1 MGVSAH
7 VGVVRDHV
15 GMDGV
20 AIVVFSDL
28 VDSTALLARL
38 GDDRMDDVRREH
50 LGDVADVV
58 GGCGGRVVKT
68 LGDGAMACFESALG
82 ALRAAASIQASVERL
97 DADRGAIGI
106 AARVGVA
113 VGEPISDGDDLHGM
127 AVVIASR
134 LCSAAESGEVLVQ
147 DLVGALVASRA
158 GIGLGE
164 ARSYTLKGVPEPVR
178 AESLRWRELA
188 AAAAAA
194 AERTGEF
201 AAARGDGGAGRAR
214 GEGGGKPRAP
224 SGGAAPGLPGQQ
236 ADPLAP
242 HSLAPRELKEVLAA
256 ERAGDPFLA
265 FRDGEGRLRLFVLGA
280 DGETETLGRRP
291 EMDVSLSW
299 DSEVSGFHAELQCLM
314 GEWMLLDDGLSTNG
328 TYVNRQRV
336 SARQRLR
343 DGDRI
348 RAGRT
353 VLAYNAARQ
362 QPVGTTVTAGEL
374 PTLPQIT
381 DTQRHVLVALCR
393 PYRDGGS
400 FGTPASNQQI
410 ASEVFL
416 SVDAVKMHLR
426 ALFKRFELGALP
438 QNQKRARLA
447 ECALELGIVSPRDL
461 A

>member
-1 MGVSAH
+1 MS
-7 VGVVRDHV
+7 R
-15 GMDGV
+15 MDGV

-38 GDDRMDDVRREH
+38 GDDRMDQVRREH
-50 LGDVADVV
+50 LQDVADVV
-58 GGCGGRVVKT
+58 AGCGGRVVKT

-82 ALRAAASIQASVERL
+82 ALRAAASIQAAVERL
-97 DADRGAIGI
+97 DANQGGIGI

-134 LCSAAESGEVLVQ
+134 LCSAAASGEVLVQ
-147 DLVGALVASRA
+147 DLVGALVASRE
-158 GIGLGE
+158 GVGLGE
-164 ARSYTLKGVPEPVR
+164 ARSYALKGVPAPVQ
-178 AESLRWRELA
+178 AGGLRWRELA
-188 AAAAAA
+188 TAAQ
-194 AERTGEF
+194 RSGDV
-201 AAARGDGGAGRAR
+201 AAARAGAG
-214 GEGGGKPRAP
+214 GKVRAP
-224 SGGAAPGLPGQQ
+224 SGGPAPGWPGQDV
-236 ADPLAP
+236 DPLAP

-256 ERAGDPFLA
+256 ERAGEPFLA
-265 FRDGEGRLRLFVLGA
+265 FRDREGCLRLFVLGA
-280 DGETETLGRRP
+280 DGEQRTLGRRA
-291 EMDVSLSW
+291 EMDVSLHW

-348 RAGRT
+348 RMGRT
-353 VLAYNAARQ
+353 VLAYNAAQQ
-362 QPVGTTVTAGEL
+362 QPGGTTVTAGEL
-374 PTLPQIT
+374 PALPQLT
-381 DTQRHVLVALCR
+381 DTQRRVLIALCR

-400 FGTPASNQQI
+400 FATPASNQQI

-447 ECALELGIVSPRDL
+447 ECALELGLISPRDL
-461 A
+461 GPLA

>member
-1 MGVSAH
+1 
-7 VGVVRDHV
+7 
-15 GMDGV
+15 MDGV

-38 GDDRMDDVRREH
+38 GDDRMDQVRRAH
-50 LGDVADVV
+50 LQDVADVV
-58 GGCGGRVVKT
+58 AGCGGRVVKT

-82 ALRAAASIQASVERL
+82 ALRAAALIQATVERL
-97 DADRGAIGI
+97 DANQGGIGI

-134 LCSAAESGEVLVQ
+134 LCSAAASGEVLVQ
-147 DLVGALVASRA
+147 DLVGALVESRE
-158 GIGLGE
+158 GVGLGE
-164 ARSYTLKGVPEPVR
+164 ARSHTLKGVPAPVQ
-178 AESLRWRELA
+178 AGGLRWRELA
-188 AAAAAA
+188 TAAQ
-194 AERTGEF
+194 RTGDLATARV
-201 AAARGDGGAGRAR
+201 AAGV
-214 GEGGGKPRAP
+214 KPRVQ
-224 SGGAAPGLPGQQ
+224 SGGAAPGWPGQGV
-236 ADPLAP
+236 DPLAP
-242 HSLAPRELKEVLAA
+242 HSLAPRDLKEVLAA

-265 FRDGEGRLRLFVLGA
+265 LRDAEGHLRLFVLGA
-280 DGETETLGRRP
+280 DGEAKTLGRRA

-299 DSEVSGFHAELQCLM
+299 DSEVSGFHAELQCLR

-328 TYVNRQRV
+328 TYVNRHRV

-348 RAGRT
+348 RVGRT
-353 VLAYNAARQ
+353 VLAYNAAQ
-362 QPVGTTVTAGEL
+362 HEPVRKTVIAGAL
-374 PTLPQIT
+374 LALPQLT
-381 DTQRHVLVALCR
+381 DTQRRVLIALCR

-400 FGTPASNQQI
+400 FASPASNQQI

-438 QNQKRARLA
+438 QNQQRARLA
-447 ECALELGIVSPRDL
+447 ECALELGLISPRDL

>member
-1 MGVSAH
+1 MS
-7 VGVVRDHV
+7 R
-15 GMDGV
+15 MDGV

-38 GDDRMDDVRREH
+38 GDDRMDQVRRAH
-50 LGDVADVV
+50 LQDVADVV
-58 GGCGGRVVKT
+58 AGCGGRVVKT

-82 ALRAAASIQASVERL
+82 ALRAAASIQAAVERL
-97 DADRGAIGI
+97 DASQGGIGI

-134 LCSAAESGEVLVQ
+134 LCSVAASGEVLVQ
-147 DLVGALVASRA
+147 DLVGALVASRE
-158 GIGLGE
+158 GVGLGE
-164 ARSYTLKGVPEPVR
+164 AGSYTLKGVPAPVQ
-178 AESLRWRELA
+178 AGGLRWRELA
-188 AAAAAA
+188 VAQ
-194 AERTGEF
+194 RTGDL
-201 AAARGDGGAGRAR
+201 AAARAAGVKA
-214 GEGGGKPRAP
+214 RAP
-224 SGGAAPGLPGQQ
+224 SEGAAPGWPGQEV
-236 ADPLAP
+236 DPLAP

-256 ERAGDPFLA
+256 ERAGEPFLA
-265 FRDGEGRLRLFVLGA
+265 FRDEEGCLRVFVLDA
-280 DGETETLGRRP
+280 DGESRTLGRRA

-348 RAGRT
+348 RMGRT
-353 VLAYNAARQ
+353 VLAYNAAQ
-362 QPVGTTVTAGEL
+362 HQPAGKTVTAGDL
-374 PTLPQIT
+374 PALPQIT
-381 DTQRHVLVALCR
+381 DTQRRVLIELCR

-400 FGTPASNQQI
+400 FATPASNQQI

-447 ECALELGIVSPRDL
+447 ECALQLGLVSPRDL

>member
-1 MGVSAH
+1 MIS
-7 VGVVRDHV
+7 

-38 GDDRMDDVRREH
+38 GDDRMDDVRRAH
-50 LGDVADVV
+50 LQDVADVV
-58 GGCGGRVVKT
+58 AGAGGRVVKT

-82 ALRAAASIQASVERL
+82 ACHAAASIQAAVERL
-97 DADRGAIGI
+97 DTDQGGIGI

-113 VGEPISDGDDLHGM
+113 AGEPISDGDDLHGM

-134 LCSAAESGEVLVQ
+134 LCSAAASGEVLVQ
-147 DLVGALVASRA
+147 DLVGALVASRE
-158 GIGLGE
+158 GVGLGE
-164 ARSYTLKGVPEPVR
+164 ARSYTLKGVPAPVQ
-178 AESLRWRELA
+178 AGGLRWRELA
-188 AAAAAA
+188 AAQ
-194 AERTGEF
+194 RT
-201 AAARGDGGAGRAR
+201 ADHATARVASGGKARPASGGRA
-214 GEGGGKPRAP
+214 
-224 SGGAAPGLPGQQ
+224 PGWPGQEV
-236 ADPLAP
+236 DPLAP
-242 HSLAPRELKEVLAA
+242 HSLAPRELKDVLAA

-265 FRDGEGRLRLFVLGA
+265 FRDGEGCLRLFVLGA
-280 DGETETLGRRP
+280 DGETRTLGRRA

-343 DGDRI
+343 EGDRI
-348 RAGRT
+348 RVGRT
-353 VLAYNAARQ
+353 VLAYNAAQ
-362 QPVGTTVTAGEL
+362 QEPVRKTVTAGVL
-374 PTLPQIT
+374 LALPQLT
-381 DTQRHVLVALCR
+381 DTQRRVLIALCR

-400 FGTPASNQQI
+400 FATPASNQQI

-447 ECALELGIVSPRDL
+447 ECALELGVIAPRDL

>member
-1 MGVSAH
+1 M
-7 VGVVRDHV
+7 VRDHIR
-15 GMDGV
+15 MDGV

-38 GDDRMDDVRREH
+38 GDDRMDDVRRAH
-50 LGDVADVV
+50 LQDVADVV

-82 ALRAAASIQASVERL
+82 ALRAAASIQAAAERL
-97 DADRGAIGI
+97 DADQGGIGI

-134 LCSAAESGEVLVQ
+134 LCSAAGSGEVLVQ
-147 DLVGALVASRA
+147 DLVGALVASRE
-158 GIGLGE
+158 GVGLGE
-164 ARSYTLKGVPEPVR
+164 TRSYTLKGVPAPVP
-178 AESLRWRELA
+178 AGNLRWRELA
-188 AAAAAA
+188 VTQ
-194 AERTGEF
+194 RT
-201 AAARGDGGAGRAR
+201 ADHATARVAS
-214 GEGGGKPRAP
+214 GGKARAP
-224 SGGAAPGLPGQQ
+224 SGGAAPGWPGQDV
-236 ADPLAP
+236 DPLAP

-256 ERAGDPFLA
+256 KRAGDPFLA
-265 FRDGEGRLRLFVLGA
+265 FRDGEGHLRLFVLGA
-280 DGETETLGRRP
+280 DGETRTLGRRS

-328 TYVNRQRV
+328 TYVNRQRL

-348 RAGRT
+348 RLGRT
-353 VLAYNAARQ
+353 VLAYNAAQ
-362 QPVGTTVTAGEL
+362 HEPVRKTVTAGAL
-374 PTLPQIT
+374 LALPQLT
-381 DTQRHVLVALCR
+381 DTQRRVLIALCR

-400 FGTPASNQQI
+400 FATPASNQQI

-461 A
+461 V